1 MFSTK
6 IIYYL
11 LPCLFAFCKQAY
23 SQTGHA
29 PLTYIMDMV
38 HNNPGEEP
46 YKTKYNDPLFM
57 KANGFNGMV
66 THWFVNCAIT
76 YDDYQKGLLPLG
88 GQERKW
94 ITAKAAEID
103 RKLQA
108 CKKAGIQVYPFTDFI
123 VFPKSVWDRFGKEI
137 RGTGTVE
144 GTGGMAERSAKPD
157 MQSRRTQEL
166 LRAQVDGIF
175 KRFPDL
181 GGLTLRF
188 GETYLQDTPHHMGG
202 GPIRNGKEGIDDQI
216 TMLNLLRE
224 EVCEKRNKKLFY
236 RTWDFGYNFHTNP
249 EYYLAV
255 TNKVKPHPNLIFVIK
270 YQQDDFHRMTPFNPT
285 IGIGNHQQIVE
296 AQSRMEAY
304 GKGAHPYYTAKG
316 VIDGWPETKYQ
327 IAFGSHKFTGRE
339 NDRSKPRG
347 IRDMLGNGLL
357 SGVLTWSNGGGW
369 DGPYTKSEIWTDLN
383 TYVVSQWALHPD
395 KAEEAIF
402 NEFSEKLGLRGYQAD
417 LFRQLNLLTI
427 EGVRKGQLNSYASN
441 QVWWSRDQYFSA
453 KANEEVIAEIIEKHK
468 ESEVLWEKSE
478 ASAIWRQIESLSN
491 QITFPDT
498 EDQEAVRVS
507 CTYGRIKF
515 ELIEEMWRLMLE
527 AHKLK
532 TKGKMDNDVIHRSIK
547 HYDSLWAEWKNLKHR
562 SKYCATLYTDL
573 AFRNQRKGS
582 IGELVDKLRKLS
594 PLPSDQNNQ

>member
-1 MFSTK
+1 
-6 IIYYL
+6 
-11 LPCLFAFCKQAY
+11 
-23 SQTGHA
+23 
-29 PLTYIMDMV
+29 
-38 HNNPGEEP
+38 
-46 YKTKYNDPLFM
+46 
-57 KANGFNGMV
+57 
-66 THWFVNCAIT
+66 
-76 YDDYQKGLLPLG
+76 
-88 GQERKW
+88 
-94 ITAKAAEID
+94 
-103 RKLQA
+103 
-108 CKKAGIQVYPFTDFI
+108 
-123 VFPKSVWDRFGKEI
+123 
-137 RGTGTVE
+137 
-144 GTGGMAERSAKPD
+144 
-157 MQSRRTQEL
+157 
-166 LRAQVDGIF
+166 
-175 KRFPDL
+175 
-181 GGLTLRF
+181 
-188 GETYLQDTPHHMGG
+188 
-202 GPIRNGKEGIDDQI
+202 
-216 TMLNLLRE
+216 
-224 EVCEKRNKKLFY
+224 
-236 RTWDFGYNFHTNP
+236 
-249 EYYLAV
+249 
-255 TNKVKPHPNLIFVIK
+255 
-270 YQQDDFHRMTPFNPT
+270 
-285 IGIGNHQQIVE
+285 
-296 AQSRMEAY
+296 
-304 GKGAHPYYTAKG
+304 
-316 VIDGWPETKYQ
+316 
-327 IAFGSHKFTGRE
+327 
-339 NDRSKPRG
+339 
-347 IRDMLGNGLL
+347 MLGNGLL

>member
-1 MFSTK
+1 MFRTK

-11 LPCLFAFCKQAY
+11 LLCLFAFCKQAY

-137 RGTGTVE
+137 RGPGTVE

-166 LRAQVDGIF
+166 LRAQIDGIF

-188 GETYLQDTPHHMGG
+188 GETYLQDTPYHMGG

-255 TNKVKPHPNLIFVIK
+255 TNQVKPHPNLIFVIK

-316 VIDGWPETKYQ
+316 VIDGWPETKYE

-395 KAEEAIF
+395 KTEEAIF

-468 ESEVLWEKSE
+468 EPEVLWEKSE

-491 QITFPDT
+491 QITFPNA
-498 EDQEAVRVS
+498 ENQEAVRVS

-515 ELIEEMWRLMLE
+515 EVIEEMWRLMLE

-532 TKGKMDNDVIHRSIK
+532 AKGKMDNDAIHRSIK
-547 HYDSLWAEWKNLKHR
+547 HYDSLWAEWKNLKSK

-594 PLPSDQNNQ
+594 QLPFRHQ